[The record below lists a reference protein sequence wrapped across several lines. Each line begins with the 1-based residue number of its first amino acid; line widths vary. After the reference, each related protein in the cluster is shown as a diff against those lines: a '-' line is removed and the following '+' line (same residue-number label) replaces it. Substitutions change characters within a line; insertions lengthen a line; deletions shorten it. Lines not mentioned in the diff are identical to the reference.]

1 MIFPPF
7 RCFLFNIALTMA
19 NNPTAKLQAFLLN
32 RTLGIERHE
41 YVAVAWSFAYF
52 FCVLSSYYILRPVRE
67 AMAVGSGADTIPYLF
82 LGTFTAMLLA
92 TPIFGWVTSRYPRR
106 TFLPWVYLFFISNI
120 LVFWFVFSQFI
131 NDGTDHVW
139 LGRAFFV
146 WLSVFNLF
154 VVSVFWSFMAD
165 IYTRDQG
172 RRLFGFI
179 TAGGSIGA
187 LIGGAVT
194 STYVVQIGFE
204 NLFPIAA
211 GLLCLA
217 VVCIRHLREWDAHE
231 HEDEIDRAIE
241 SDKPLGG
248 NPFSGVTHVFGSKY
262 FLAIIACSVI
272 ASLLGTALYM
282 FAAQLVETSISGA
295 NARTEFFSK
304 INFWTNLFALLGQ
317 MFLVRHVVVH
327 FGIGRSLAL
336 LPLVSIAGFALLAF
350 DPTLAV
356 VAFLTIARRALGF
369 SFSKPT
375 TDMLYSVV
383 TLEEKYKTKN
393 FIDTAVYRFGDIVGT
408 WSVTLMMGLT
418 IGGISFVGL
427 TVTGVSLVM
436 MPFAVIWSVISLW
449 LGREYKRKAIALK
462 EKGVE

>member
-1 MIFPPF
+1 
-7 RCFLFNIALTMA
+7 MA
-19 NNPTAKLQAFLLN
+19 NNPTAKLQAFLFN

-82 LGTFTAMLLA
+82 LGTFTAMLVA

-120 LVFWFVFSQFI
+120 LIFWFVFSQFVD
-131 NDGTDHVW
+131 DGSDHVW

-187 LIGGAVT
+187 LIGGAAT
-194 STYVVQIGFE
+194 SAFVVRIGFE

-211 GLLCLA
+211 GLLSLA
-217 VVCIRHLREWDAHE
+217 IICIRQLRDWVAHE
-231 HEDEIDRAIE
+231 HEEEIDKTVE

-248 NPFSGVTHVFGSKY
+248 NPFSGITHVFGSNY
-262 FLAIIACSVI
+262 FLAIVVCSII

-282 FAAQLVETSISGA
+282 FAAQLVETSIPGA
-295 NARTEFFSK
+295 NERTEFFSN

-327 FGIGRSLAL
+327 FGIGRSLAV
-336 LPLVSIAGFALLAF
+336 LPIISIAGFALLAF
-350 DPTLAV
+350 DPVLAV

-383 TLEEKYKTKN
+383 TPEEKYKTKN

-427 TVTGVSLVM
+427 TITGVSLVM
-436 MPFAVIWSVISLW
+436 MPFAVVWSVIALW